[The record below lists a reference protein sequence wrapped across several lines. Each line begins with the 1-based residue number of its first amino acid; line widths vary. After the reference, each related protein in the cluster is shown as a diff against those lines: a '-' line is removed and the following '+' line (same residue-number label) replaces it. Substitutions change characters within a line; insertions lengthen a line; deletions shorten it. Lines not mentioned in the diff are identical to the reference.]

1 MIYLKTLRWDN
12 CFSYGEGNSIN
23 FDDSTVTQLIG
34 TNGTG
39 KSSIPLILEEVL
51 YGKNNKGIKKQ
62 DIPNRHLEKGYHI
75 ELEFNVDKD
84 KYEVTLNRKSSISL
98 KVSKNGTDIS
108 SHTTTGTYKTIE
120 NILGLNYKTFS
131 QLFYQSAS
139 SSLEFLKAT
148 DTNRKKFLIALLG
161 LDKYIELFEL
171 FKTKHKEYN
180 SSLVGIEA
188 SCSTIENW
196 LAENA
201 LEDTKPMELKEV
213 PEDASSEV
221 EEYAKLKGELDNAEQ
236 INRDINKNNEY
247 IKLLQN
253 VDIDEV
259 SRHVDKP
266 ESTDSEVQ
274 EKGSLTSATNNKK
287 ALITKLSKL
296 DGQCPTCMQS
306 VDEEFITDL
315 IDRANAVINSN
326 ATRIEEIE
334 DIVTSAKSGLLA
346 YRNHQKVVADFEN
359 LNNLVDNTKS
369 NNLVD
374 REKVQTKMRVLKE
387 TIQTVRADIKKAIA
401 HNEKATAFNTKID
414 VILEQTADFEEKLR
428 VKTSE
433 LDELVGLLAIVDIL
447 KKSFSTNGLIAYKI
461 ESLVKDLEDEIN
473 KYLAELSAGRFQL
486 NFNLKGEKLN
496 IQIIDEGRTVE
507 IEALSSGEFGRVN
520 TATLL
525 GIRKVMNILSKSKL
539 NLLILDE
546 VMGVLDDMGKEKLIE
561 ILLEET
567 EINTFIVSHEYTHP
581 LLNKINIT
589 KENNISRLENG

>member
-433 LDELVGLLAIVDIL
+433 LDELVGLVAIVDIL

>member
-1 MIYLKTLRWDN
+1 MIYLKTLKWDN
-12 CFSYGEGNSIN
+12 CFSYGKGNSIN
-23 FDDSTVTQLIG
+23 FDDSAVTQLIG

-62 DIPNRHLEKGYHI
+62 DIPNRYLEEGYHI
-75 ELEFNVDKD
+75 ELKFKVDKD
-84 KYEVTLNRKSSISL
+84 KYEIVLNRKSSISL
-98 KVSKNGTDIS
+98 KISKNGTDIS
-108 SHTTTGTYKTIE
+108 SHTTTATYKTIE

-139 SSLEFLKAT
+139 SNLEFLKAT

-171 FKTKHKEYN
+171 FKDKHKEYN
-180 SSLVGIEA
+180 SSLVAIEA
-188 SCSTIENW
+188 SCSVIDNW

-201 LEDTKPMELKEV
+201 LEDTTPMNILEV
-213 PEDASSEV
+213 PEDAAKEV
-221 EEYAKLKGELDNAEQ
+221 EEYTKLKGEYDNAEQ
-236 INRDINKNNEY
+236 INKDINKNNEY
-247 IKLLQN
+247 MRMLKN

-259 SRHVDKP
+259 VKQVDKP
-266 ESTDSEVQ
+266 ESVDSEVQ
-274 EKGSLTSATNNKK
+274 EKGSLTSQSAAKK

-296 DGQCPTCMQS
+296 DSQCPMCMQS

-315 IDRANAVINSN
+315 ISKAKEVISSN
-326 ATRIEEIE
+326 TVRIEEVE
-334 DIVTSAKSGLLA
+334 DIITSAKAELLA
-346 YRNHQKVVADFEN
+346 YHTHQKVVADFEN
-359 LNNLVDNTKS
+359 LNNLVDSTKS
-369 NNLVD
+369 TKLVD
-374 REKVQTKMRVLKE
+374 RDNAQTKMIVLKE
-387 TIQTVRADIKKAIA
+387 AIQQVRKNIKKAIA

-428 VKTSE
+428 IKTAE
-433 LDELVGLLAIVDIL
+433 LEELRELAAIVDIL

-496 IQIIDEGRTVE
+496 IQIIDEGRIVE

-546 VMGVLDDMGKEKLIE
+546 VMGVLDDSGKEKLVE

>member
-1 MIYLKTLRWDN
+1 
-12 CFSYGEGNSIN
+12 
-23 FDDSTVTQLIG
+23 
-34 TNGTG
+34 
-39 KSSIPLILEEVL
+39 
-51 YGKNNKGIKKQ
+51 
-62 DIPNRHLEKGYHI
+62 
-75 ELEFNVDKD
+75 
-84 KYEVTLNRKSSISL
+84 
-98 KVSKNGTDIS
+98 
-108 SHTTTGTYKTIE
+108 
-120 NILGLNYKTFS
+120 
-131 QLFYQSAS
+131 
-139 SSLEFLKAT
+139 
-148 DTNRKKFLIALLG
+148 
-161 LDKYIELFEL
+161 
-171 FKTKHKEYN
+171 
-180 SSLVGIEA
+180 
-188 SCSTIENW
+188 
-196 LAENA
+196 
-201 LEDTKPMELKEV
+201 
-213 PEDASSEV
+213 
-221 EEYAKLKGELDNAEQ
+221 
-236 INRDINKNNEY
+236 
-247 IKLLQN
+247 
-253 VDIDEV
+253 
-259 SRHVDKP
+259 
-266 ESTDSEVQ
+266 
-274 EKGSLTSATNNKK
+274 
-287 ALITKLSKL
+287 
-296 DGQCPTCMQS
+296 
-306 VDEEFITDL
+306 
-315 IDRANAVINSN
+315 
-326 ATRIEEIE
+326 
-334 DIVTSAKSGLLA
+334 
-346 YRNHQKVVADFEN
+346 
-359 LNNLVDNTKS
+359 
-369 NNLVD
+369 
-374 REKVQTKMRVLKE
+374 MRVLKE

-433 LDELVGLLAIVDIL
+433 LDELVGLVAIVDIL

>member
-253 VDIDEV
+253 VDFDEV

-433 LDELVGLLAIVDIL
+433 LDELVGLVAIVDIL

>member
-414 VILEQTADFEEKLR
+414 VILDQTADCEEKLR

-433 LDELVGLLAIVDIL
+433 LDELVGLVAIVDIL

>member
-1 MIYLKTLRWDN
+1 
-12 CFSYGEGNSIN
+12 
-23 FDDSTVTQLIG
+23 LIG

-433 LDELVGLLAIVDIL
+433 LDELVGLVAIVDIL